1 MDVNALSSQIVKKK
15 KKKTFFFYGWLALAL
30 LFQFDNSSTTY
41 LRFIFICCV
50 LFSLLVFLLTI
61 RLSQQ
66 YEKEDFKTNFPYKE

>member
-15 KKKTFFFYGWLALAL
+15 KFFYGWLALAL
-30 LFQFDNSSTTY
+30 LFQFDNSPTTY

-50 LFSLLVFLLTI
+50 LFSFSVFLLTI